1 MKKQAIVIGS
11 GVAGIASAIRLS
23 VKGYKVDLF
32 ESNSYPGGKITAIE
46 RKGYR
51 FDAGPS
57 LFTLPHLVEEL
68 FTLCGENPS
77 QHFKYITK
85 EESCRY
91 FWEDGTHLIAGTSAE
106 TTSLEVEKALG
117 VPAETVRNYLR
128 ESAFIWN
135 RTRPFFL
142 ERSLHK
148 LNSYLDPTL
157 IPTLLSIHRLHLTST
172 LHRVN
177 SKKLQHPKLVQIFDR
192 YATYNGSDPY
202 QTPGVMTV
210 IPHLEHNLGTYLPE
224 GGMHDI
230 TTSLVALAER
240 QGVTFHY
247 NSPVSKI
254 LIHEQKAAGVE
265 VGGVKAFADV
275 VVSNMDIVPT
285 YRKLLSDRPAPE
297 TVLSQERSSSAL
309 IFYWGIKGEFQD
321 LGLHNIFFSKD
332 YEAEFK
338 AIFQEN
344 RVIDDPTVYVN
355 ITSKD
360 VAGDA
365 PNGSENWF
373 VMVNTPGDKGQDWDR
388 IIPEVRRNVLDKLTR
403 LLNRDIESLIEVEE
417 MLTPRLIESRT
428 SSFQGSLYGAS
439 SNNPLAAFLRHPNFS
454 QRISG
459 LFFCGGSVHPGGG
472 IPLSLLSAK
481 IVGSL
486 VKPGT

>member
-1 MKKQAIVIGS
+1 
-11 GVAGIASAIRLS
+11 
-23 VKGYKVDLF
+23 
-32 ESNSYPGGKITAIE
+32 
-46 RKGYR
+46 
-51 FDAGPS
+51 
-57 LFTLPHLVEEL
+57 
-68 FTLCGENPS
+68 
-77 QHFKYITK
+77 
-85 EESCRY
+85 
-91 FWEDGTHLIAGTSAE
+91 
-106 TTSLEVEKALG
+106 
-117 VPAETVRNYLR
+117 
-128 ESAFIWN
+128 
-135 RTRPFFL
+135 
-142 ERSLHK
+142 
-148 LNSYLDPTL
+148 
-157 IPTLLSIHRLHLTST
+157 
-172 LHRVN
+172 
-177 SKKLQHPKLVQIFDR
+177 
-192 YATYNGSDPY
+192 
-202 QTPGVMTV
+202 
-210 IPHLEHNLGTYLPE
+210 
-224 GGMHDI
+224 
-230 TTSLVALAER
+230 
-240 QGVTFHY
+240 
-247 NSPVSKI
+247 
-254 LIHEQKAAGVE
+254 
-265 VGGVKAFADV
+265 
-275 VVSNMDIVPT
+275 
-285 YRKLLSDRPAPE
+285 
-297 TVLSQERSSSAL
+297 
-309 IFYWGIKGEFQD
+309 

-388 IIPEVRRNVLDKLTR
+388 IIPEVRRNVLDKLKR